1 MVTSSEGSTSA
12 AEPVIRPRP
21 RHALGL
27 LVACLAG
34 AGLAVQTRINGA
46 LAGRL
51 DDGLAAAAIS
61 FGSGTILVVLL
72 IAASPSARAGFRRV
86 RHALN
91 VGDLRWWQLTGG
103 LCGALLVASQGLAS
117 GVLGVAVFSVATI
130 AGQVSSALL
139 MDRLGVGPAGQRPVN
154 GRRLLG
160 AALAIVAV
168 LLSVADRFQRP
179 ADLALT
185 VLPLVAGI
193 AVAWQQGINGRI
205 GATARQARPNSL
217 AAAVLPAT
225 AVNFAV
231 GTVALIIAAVVWI
244 FLHGPPRPAP
254 AELWLYLGGPIGVIF
269 IAAGVAVVR
278 IIGVLLLGLGMVAG
292 QLISSL
298 LLDVLAPSNPHP
310 VSVVT
315 VLGAAVTLVAAGAAA
330 WPPRSAR
337 MSR

>member
-1 MVTSSEGSTSA
+1 VVTSPEGSTSA
-12 AEPVIRPRP
+12 AEPVTKPRP

-34 AGLAVQTRINGA
+34 AGLAVQTRINGE

-51 DDGLAAAAIS
+51 NDGLAAAAIS
-61 FGSGTILVVLL
+61 FGSGTILVLLL
-72 IAASPSARAGFRRV
+72 IAVSPSARAGVRQV

-91 VGDLRWWQLTGG
+91 VSDLHWWQLTGG

-139 MDRLGVGPAGQRPVN
+139 MDRLGIGPAGRQPVN

-160 AALAIVAV
+160 AVLAVVAV

-179 ADLALT
+179 AGLALT

-205 GATARQARPNSL
+205 GATARHARPNSL
-217 AAAVLPAT
+217 GAAVLPAT
-225 AVNFAV
+225 AINFAV
-231 GTVALIIAAVVWI
+231 GTFALIVAAVVGI
-244 FLHGPPRPAP
+244 ALHGPPHPAP
-254 AELWLYLGGPIGVIF
+254 AEPWLYLGGPLGVVF

-278 IIGVLLLGLGMVAG
+278 VIGVLLLGLGMVAG

-298 LLDVLAPSNPHP
+298 LLDLLVPSNQHP
-310 VSVVT
+310 VSAAT
-315 VLGAAVTLVAAGAAA
+315 VLGTAITLVAAAAAA
-330 WPPRSAR
+330 WPSRSGR
-337 MSR
+337 MSE